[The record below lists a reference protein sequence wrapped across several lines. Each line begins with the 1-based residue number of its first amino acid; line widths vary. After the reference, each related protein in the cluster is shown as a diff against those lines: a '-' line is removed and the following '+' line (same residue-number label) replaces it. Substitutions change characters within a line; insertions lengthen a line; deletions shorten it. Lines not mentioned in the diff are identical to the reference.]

1 MTNLPVTFAA
11 LSDATR
17 LSLLE
22 KLIQRGE
29 LPAGT
34 LSDEA
39 DISAPAI
46 SRHLKVLR
54 SAGLITQRVAGT
66 HRYYSANPR
75 ALAEI
80 HGWTRTHRAFWEGS
94 LDRLDTLLALDP
106 EEEETHEG
114 QRNP

>member
-1 MTNLPVTFAA
+1 MTDLPATFAA
-11 LSDATR
+11 LADATR

-54 SAGLITQRVAGT
+54 NAGLIRQRVAGT
-66 HRYYSANPR
+66 HRYYSANPE
-75 ALAEI
+75 ALARI
-80 HGWTRTHRAFWEGS
+80 HGWTLDRRAFWEGS
-94 LDRLDTLLALDP
+94 LHRLDTLLALDP
-106 EEEETHEG
+106 EEDE
-114 QRNP
+114 